1 MILDKL
7 FQVMADRQASDIF
20 ICAGAPIHIKIQGNT
35 VPVNQQI
42 MDSAMIEKIAA
53 ELMNPEQ
60 ANSLRGDE
68 GDEPLV
74 RRPQARQFPHQPVPQ
89 RASISIVVRYILGN
103 IPALDSLLLP
113 PVLADLVMERRG
125 LILIVG
131 STGSGKSTTIASM
144 LDHRN
149 SNCSGHILT
158 IEDPI
163 EYLFK
168 HKKSLVNQR
177 EIGMDT
183 LGWDNALKNAMRQA
197 PDCILI
203 GEIRDQETMQAA
215 IAYAQTGHLCLG
227 TLHANNSYHALNR
240 VINFFPLDSRGSA
253 VHGPL
258 GQPEGDRFATP
269 GEEKGRQADAGR
281 RSPAEQLSRAGTD
294 RERRRPG
301 PQGSDGTEPRTRIAD
316 LRAGSLPPL
325 PRNVITLQEA
335 LLNADSPTNLSW
347 LINNHEAPP
356 APRRDGKAD
365 DIGLD
370 LRRPTPAALRTRSS
384 PSASTTLTAVAA
396 EPAQMSKDSSR
407 SSRTGDACTRSSGRA
422 TDRLSLGHPRRRRL
436 PAIIAGRLEAIGFAC
451 EFIKRGGVSNLWA
464 RRGDSRPLLCFAGH
478 TDVVPSGP
486 LEQWHS
492 DPFQP
497 TTRTACCMDAAPPT

>member
-35 VPVNQQI
+35 VPVNQQV
-42 MDSAMIEKIAA
+42 MDSMMIEKIAA
-53 ELMNPEQ
+53 ELMTPEQ
-60 ANSLRGDE
+60 ANAFEATKEMNLSFG
-68 GDEPLV
+68 
-74 RRPQARQFPHQPVPQ
+74 VPKLGNFRINLFQQ
-89 RASISIVVRYILGN
+89 RASVSIVIRYILGN

-113 PVLADLVMERRG
+113 PVLADLVMEKRG

-149 SNCSGHILT
+149 AQCSGHILT

-240 VINFFPLDSRGSA
+240 VINFFPIDSRGSLYMDLSVSLKAIISQRLVKKKDGKLAPA
-253 VHGPL
+253 VEVLLNSYHVQELIESGNVPAL
-258 GQPEGDRFATP
+258 KEAMEQSLAP
-269 GEEKGRQADAGR
+269 GSQTF
-281 RSPAEQLSRAGTD
+281 EQ
-294 RERRRPG
+294 
-301 PQGSDGTEPRTRIAD
+301 D
-316 LRAGSLPPL
+316 LYRLYSS
-325 PRNVITLQEA
+325 NVITLQEA

-347 LINNHEAPP
+347 MINNHQAPP
-356 APRRDGKAD
+356 TPVTREKVT

-370 LRRPTPAALRTRSS
+370 FSATNPGG
-384 PSASTTLTAVAA
+384 PSYKEFTI
-396 EPAQMSKDSSR
+396 
-407 SSRTGDACTRSSGRA
+407 
-422 TDRLSLGHPRRRRL
+422 SLD
-436 PAIIAGRLEAIGFAC
+436 EADG
-451 EFIKRGGVSNLWA
+451 
-464 RRGDSRPLLCFAGH
+464 
-478 TDVVPSGP
+478 
-486 LEQWHS
+486 Q
-492 DPFQP
+492 
-497 TTRTACCMDAAPPT
+497 